1 MVFDVTLHQMIIF
14 FIMLV
19 VGIVAAKVGAIK
31 SEAMGP
37 LSQFI
42 TSILLPAQLFFSTYS
57 SATRQTILDNLVMIA
72 LAAAFYAVI
81 TVITFLLGRMLRLK
95 GDRRRVF
102 QLCFIFGNTGFVGIP
117 LISAVFPDYGLLYMS
132 LFTLVDQLLFWT
144 MGIYLSTAHEPG
156 KGGGPGHDPHPH
168 RVSWRTFVSP
178 NTVAM
183 ALVFIAVLAEVQLP
197 ALATETLEL
206 VANASPAMCMIYLGA
221 MLHYSDFAAALKTP
235 DLYAG
240 IVVKMILLPV
250 AAGKLLLWWGA
261 IPIELLECFVI
272 IMALPV
278 MTLVPIVAQRN
289 GHEGDYAAG
298 ITVATLAASIATI
311 PLVVWLTFG

>member
-19 VGIVAAKVGAIK
+19 IGIVAAKAGAVK

-42 TSILLPAQLFFSTYS
+42 TSILIPAQIFYSTYIS
-57 SATRQTILDNLVMIA
+57 STRQTLFDNLAMLA
-72 LAAAFYAVI
+72 LAAGFYASI
-81 TVITFLLGRMLRLK
+81 TLITFLLGRALGLR

-102 QLCFIFGNTGFVGIP
+102 QLCFIFGNTCFVGMP
-117 LISAVFPDYGLLYMS
+117 LLSAVFPEHGLLYMS
-132 LFTLVDQLLFWT
+132 LFSLVDQLLFWT

-156 KGGGPGHDPHPH
+156 SGIEPGHDPQPH

-183 ALVFIAVLAEVQLP
+183 ALVFAAVLAEVQFP
-197 ALATETLEL
+197 SLATEVLGL

-221 MLHYSDFAAALKTP
+221 MLHFSDFAAALKKP

-240 IVVKMILLPV
+240 ILVKMIALPV
-250 AAGKLLLWWGA
+250 IVGKLLLWLNI
-261 IPIELLECFVI
+261 IPNELLESFVI

-278 MTLVPIVAQRN
+278 MTVVPIVARRN

-298 ITVATLAASIATI
+298 ITVATLTASIATI